1 MPSQLIIKMDQ
12 LKSSIYFSLATAPF
26 DLIFW
31 HKNRHFPRPAESDPN
46 AWAHLETIELA
57 YHSVVLQQT
66 NIWRACSASSPV
78 RESHTFDTAWCLLK
92 QSSIVSMVM
101 LVVALLVVL
110 PAVFAGIVN
119 VGEYLET
126 QRLSA
131 VSNNQQLAGVSIPLF
146 LLPFAEGA
154 FPIIS
159 INSVF
164 HEKDPLESTESTR
177 TGWNSTRISNLET
190 WSSTRNSTRNS
201 TRISN
206 LETWHGPAWSSYWR
220 VEATAVSSVTTNLQV
235 GSSRVLEPN
244 KPNDKLKPLLNW
256 I

>member
-1 MPSQLIIKMDQ
+1 
-12 LKSSIYFSLATAPF
+12 
-26 DLIFW
+26 
-31 HKNRHFPRPAESDPN
+31 
-46 AWAHLETIELA
+46 
-57 YHSVVLQQT
+57 
-66 NIWRACSASSPV
+66 
-78 RESHTFDTAWCLLK
+78 
-92 QSSIVSMVM
+92 MVM

-110 PAVFAGIVN
+110 AAVFAGIVN

-190 WSSTRNSTRNS
+190 W
-201 TRISN
+201 
-206 LETWHGPAWSSYWR
+206 HGPAWSSYWR

>member
-1 MPSQLIIKMDQ
+1 MNQ

-46 AWAHLETIELA
+46 AWAHLETIVLA
-57 YHSVVLQQT
+57 YHSLLYCNKQT
-66 NIWRACSASSPV
+66 SEGRASSPV

-110 PAVFAGIVN
+110 PAVLVALLMSGNTWKLNGSQLSPTTNNLLASVSHFFFF
-119 VGEYLET
+119 LL
-126 QRLSA
+126 QREHFPLSA
-131 VSNNQQLAGVSIPLF
+131 
-146 LLPFAEGA
+146 
-154 FPIIS
+154 
-159 INSVF
+159 
-164 HEKDPLESTESTR
+164 
-177 TGWNSTRISNLET
+177 SNLYFMKKT
-190 WSSTRNSTRNS
+190 HWRALNPQGLVGTPPGFQIWKLDTAR
-201 TRISN
+201 
-206 LETWHGPAWSSYWR
+206 LQAWHCSASSSYWR
-220 VEATAVSSVTTNLQV
+220 LEATAVSSVTTNLQV

-244 KPNDKLKPLLNW
+244 KPNDKLKALLNW